1 MFLLILC
8 SYWFCVP
15 TDPVILLIL
24 CSYWYLLYLYSYW
37 SSVPT
42 DPVFLLILCSS
53 WTRVPTDTVYWCY
66 DVSQVVILEPWA
78 IILPLFLVESWSE
91 SQSWDAGHWWSRP
104 CFFIRL
110 WKWFKGAFEVHIT
123 FILTTILHYLMP
135 MIALDGTNS
144 SLAPK

>member
-1 MFLLILC
+1 MFLLILW
-8 SYWFCVP
+8 SYWSYVP
-15 TDPVILLIL
+15 TDTYYTYI
-24 CSYWYLLYLYSYW
+24 
-37 SSVPT
+37 PT
-42 DPVFLLILCSS
+42 DRVFLLIPCSYRS
-53 WTRVPTDTVYWCY
+53 SVLMVWCQSGRHTRAMSHNPAFFF
-66 DVSQVVILEPWA
+66 I
-78 IILPLFLVESWSE
+78 VESWSE

-104 CFFIRL
+104 CFFLRL

>member
-8 SYWFCVP
+8 SYWSCDP
-15 TDPVILLIL
+15 TDLMFLLIPTISVFILIL
-24 CSYWYLLYLYSYW
+24 CSYWSC
-37 SSVPT
+37 VPT

-53 WTRVPTDTVYWCY
+53 WSRVPTDPVYWCCQ
-66 DVSQVVILEPWA
+66 SGRHTRAMSHNPA
-78 IILPLFLVESWSE
+78 PLFLVESWSE